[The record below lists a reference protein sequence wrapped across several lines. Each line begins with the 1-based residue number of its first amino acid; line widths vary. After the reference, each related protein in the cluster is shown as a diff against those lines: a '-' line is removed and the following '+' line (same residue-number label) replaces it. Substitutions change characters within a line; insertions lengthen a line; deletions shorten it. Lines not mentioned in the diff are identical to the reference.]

1 MSNKEI
7 KRYRVISKEIVE
19 DDLSEQEA
27 QIVYDIYTSQGRNGL
42 SIEKIPVTGL
52 GRDPDLY

>member
-27 QIVYDIYTSQGRNGL
+27 QIVYDMYTSQGRNGL

>member
-27 QIVYDIYTSQGRNGL
+27 QIAYEMYIAQ
-42 SIEKIPVTGL
+42 
-52 GRDPDLY
+52 